1 MASPDPRILVV
12 DDERNMRRVLQAL
25 LGGQGYAVDAA
36 ENGDEARALL
46 KRADPSYDLVVTDL
60 RMPGCDGMELMHTV
74 ARRWPDIPVVFI
86 TAHGTV
92 DTAVEAMR
100 AGAFDFITKPFD
112 EDELFSIVEKGLARR
127 EANRHR
133 AYEPEDEDQT
143 VTTDS
148 ITPVPAVDPL
158 AEIIGESDPIKDLF
172 SLLRKVAPSP
182 TTVLIRGESGTGK
195 ELVARALHRLSDRAA
210 APFIAVNCTAIPEN
224 LFESE
229 LFGHEKGAFT
239 GADRAAPGAFR
250 EADHGTLF
258 LDELGELPL
267 DQQTALLRVLE
278 RREVVPLGSVKPIPV
293 DFRLVAAT
301 HRDLRELVALGDFRE
316 DLYYRLDVASLPVP
330 PLRERV
336 EDIPELARF
345 FLRDLPRERYELTE
359 AALDALLRH
368 PWPGNVRELRNCL
381 HRGALASETG
391 VIGFRELELR
401 ERQRTLE
408 APVPSG
414 LMARDVAATWEEP
427 VSERARIVRAL
438 ERAGGNRREAA
449 RMLGIAR
456 STLYERMRRL
466 GL

>member
-1 MASPDPRILVV
+1 MTSAPTLVLSRGGREVLRIPFDKRVLRLGRAADCDLRLPEPRLSRVHCELKRRASGVFVVDSSVNGTFLDGRRLPTGEPALLRPGAELSVPGWVICLERAKGGEGSTELGRPAPERPASSLGMVGSSLAMASLRERIRRYGRFDAPVLV
-12 DDERNMRRVLQAL
+12 
-25 LGGQGYAVDAA
+25 
-36 ENGDEARALL
+36 
-46 KRADPSYDLVVTDL
+46 
-60 RMPGCDGMELMHTV
+60 
-74 ARRWPDIPVVFI
+74 F
-86 TAHGTV
+86 
-92 DTAVEAMR
+92 
-100 AGAFDFITKPFD
+100 
-112 EDELFSIVEKGLARR
+112 
-127 EANRHR
+127 
-133 AYEPEDEDQT
+133 
-143 VTTDS
+143 
-148 ITPVPAVDPL
+148 
-158 AEIIGESDPIKDLF
+158 GE
-172 SLLRKVAPSP
+172 
-182 TTVLIRGESGTGK
+182 TGTGK
-195 ELVARALHRLSDRAA
+195 ELVARAVHACSDRARG
-210 APFIAVNCTAIPEN
+210 PFVAVNCGAIHGPTAHAR
-224 LFESE
+224 